1 MSGTVA
7 SDRMRSDTWNPV
19 RGPTRVRC
27 LSMRVFFL
35 LITSLFLAGGQLYSQ
50 TPGGGQQ
57 GDTVVTTPP
66 QMMCLGN
73 SLKSMRDDYL
83 VPHLLA
89 RHCVTGLYFTRAVS
103 ANGSDVYLGAI
114 RIDGDLAPLG
124 LGNGPWLPSTSVSRW
139 GYLHQDNTAP
149 PDLAEDTFVMQEY
162 PAAASRRSASIIGS
176 VPQLDLLLQVCDWM
190 EEGATPTELIPMRQ
204 WLSQSDT
211 RIEHLTTWRQGK
223 RVFLLLSGQ
232 EEPSSGVT
240 TLWRSEISWQPTAN
254 GGYLELEVQ
263 P

>member
-19 RGPTRVRC
+19 RGPARVRC
-27 LSMRVFFL
+27 LSMRGFVL
-35 LITSLFLAGGQLYSQ
+35 LITSFLLLPAVSWGQGP
-50 TPGGGQQ
+50 PGPT
-57 GDTVVTTPP
+57 DTEITSAPE
-66 QMMCLGN
+66 MMCLGN
-73 SLKSMRDDYL
+73 SLGAMRDDYL

-89 RHCVTGLYFTRAVS
+89 RHDITRLRFTKVVS

-114 RIDGDLAPLG
+114 RIEGDPAPLG
-124 LGNGPWLPSTSVSRW
+124 LGNGPWLPSTTVARW

-162 PAAASRRSASIIGS
+162 PATASRRSVSIIGS
-176 VPQLDLLLQVCDWM
+176 VPELDLLLQVCEWM
-190 EEGATPTELIPMRQ
+190 EEGATPTELIPVRQ
-204 WLSQSDT
+204 WLEQPDT

-223 RVFLLLSGQ
+223 RVYLLLSGQ
-232 EEPSSGVT
+232 EEPSNGVT
-240 TLWRSEISWQPTAN
+240 TQWRTEISWQPTSN
-254 GGYLELEVQ
+254 GGYLDLEVQ

>member
-1 MSGTVA
+1 MSGTVS

-35 LITSLFLAGGQLYSQ
+35 LITSFVFLPAVSSGQI
-50 TPGGGQQ
+50 PGEP
-57 GDTVVTTPP
+57 DETVITTPP
-66 QMMCLGN
+66 QMMCMGN
-73 SLKSMRDDYL
+73 SLKSMRDGYL

-89 RHCVTGLYFTRAVS
+89 RHDITRLRFSRVVS

-114 RIDGDLAPLG
+114 RIEGDPAPLG

-162 PAAASRRSASIIGS
+162 PATASRRSASIIGS
-176 VPQLDLLLQVCDWM
+176 VQELDLLLQVCDWM
-190 EEGATPTELIPMRQ
+190 EEGATPTELLPLRQ
-204 WLSQSDT
+204 WLELADT
-211 RIEHLTTWRQGK
+211 RIDHLKTWREGK
-223 RVFLLLSGQ
+223 RVCLLLTGQ
-232 EEPSSGVT
+232 EQPPNGIAT
-240 TLWRSEISWQPTAN
+240 YWRTEISWQPTA
-254 GGYLELEVQ
+254 GGGFLDLEVQ